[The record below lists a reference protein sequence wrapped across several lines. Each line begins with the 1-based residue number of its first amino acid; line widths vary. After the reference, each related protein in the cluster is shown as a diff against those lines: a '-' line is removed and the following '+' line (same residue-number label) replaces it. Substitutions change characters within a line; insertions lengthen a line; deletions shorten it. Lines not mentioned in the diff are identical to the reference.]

1 MEHLTNVHE
10 DCLSQHE
17 NSYKLCDEMGH
28 PVLNLKE
35 SPWKMRQQHEQ
46 NSQWG
51 GESHCRT
58 NAGIWRKKSKWAGLL
73 DSQ

>member
-51 GESHCRT
+51 GEAIVEQMLASEEK
-58 NAGIWRKKSKWAGLL
+58 NLNEQ
-73 DSQ
+73 DY